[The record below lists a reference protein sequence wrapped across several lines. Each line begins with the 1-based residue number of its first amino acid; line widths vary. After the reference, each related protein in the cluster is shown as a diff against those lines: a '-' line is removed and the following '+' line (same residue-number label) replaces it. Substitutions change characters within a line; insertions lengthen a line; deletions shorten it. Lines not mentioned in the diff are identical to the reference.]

1 MSKIRSQISYY
12 DLTGGLNNVNTMDT
26 LNSSPKKTESPDMV
40 NVEFFKLGGIKSM
53 DGNIAIGDQQY
64 SSVVGGWEYTK
75 KNNKYMIIALYNGEV
90 KRFDP
95 VTETFVKLF
104 QFPHSSNRVSFC
116 NMNNGFVAT
125 NGIDDLMFYEYGR
138 HHVLSGAV
146 STTAGSN
153 EIIGQATEFETEL
166 KPGDTVQL
174 GADITHTYTVTSI
187 TNNTHL
193 TLDKNVEE
201 ALSDVSIYLSEVS
214 VCNATLVNE
223 EDPNVNTP
231 IRGTAIQFYNGRLWV
246 GGENGV
252 FYSQVGQYD
261 KWDIKYDAGVI
272 YSIYNDTS
280 EVKALGLYSDY
291 MLIHKEFNTYLLT
304 LTGVANGEN
313 STLSVRPYSNVS
325 CDSQQ
330 SWIVS
335 NTKYYVY
342 SRENMDIFPLSQR
355 TIFSD
360 RYLGDAITNKVRNV
374 FQNLRDA
381 DLEKIFCVSLPR
393 KRWMLF
399 YMPMVDQLG
408 SSYALIYDFQCKAF
422 VVRKVPQT
430 VTIAFNYQNEVYIG
444 TEDGLVLKEFTGTSF
459 NGEVINAYYKSP
471 WFDWA
476 GDYYQSF
483 AEFAIDMA
491 SEYNNNFYIR
501 TFKDGDSPYED
512 RIVDDSSLI
521 TTGLIWDGGEYIP
534 EFNYIFK
541 SNPMTIYNF
550 VDDEDNQYYMYTNNP
565 TIGDWIYEIDEDSK
579 VAVGSIDKIETIDN
593 VKYYQSI
600 KYNLETGI
608 DEPFISVCRPNNPA
622 DISEYMNVSNI
633 PKIDPETTEDTTTY
647 IDENVYITSKKNGDD
662 LEIYKVYPDNSEE
675 VLLSTVNDYY
685 ITGKDIYLNGH
696 IENNDTTWDTDVWTS
711 GNFNSIRMLLPN
723 NAFETFQLEIGTN
736 TLGQAFAIYGYNFR
750 RLETEEAPW

>member
-1 MSKIRSQISYY
+1 MSRVRSQISYY

-26 LNSSPKKTESPDMV
+26 LNSTPKKTESPDMV

-53 DGNIAIGDQQY
+53 EGNTVVGDQQT
-64 SSVVGGWEYTK
+64 SPIVGGWEYTK
-75 KNNKYMIIALYNGEV
+75 NNNKYMIIALQNGEI

-95 VTETFVKLF
+95 VTETFVKIF
-104 QFPHSSNRVSFC
+104 QFAHSSDRVSFC
-116 NMNNGFVAT
+116 NMNNGVVAT
-125 NGIDDLMFYEYGR
+125 NGIDDLVFYEIGR
-138 HHVLSGAV
+138 HQILTGAV

-153 EIIGQATEFETEL
+153 EVTGHSTQFETEL
-166 KPGDTVQL
+166 KPGDTIQFNNDTTV
-174 GADITHTYTVTSI
+174 YTIASI
-187 TNNTHL
+187 TNDTHL
-193 TLDKNVEE
+193 TLETNVAETLTD
-201 ALSDVSIYLSEVS
+201 ANMYLSEIS
-214 VCNATLVNE
+214 ACNATLVNE
-223 EDPNVNTP
+223 EDPNVQTP

-246 GGENGV
+246 GGDNGV
-252 FYSQVGQYD
+252 FYSQVGQYN

-280 EVKALGLYSDY
+280 QVKALGLYSDY

-304 LTGVANGEN
+304 CTGDA
-313 STLSVRPYSNVS
+313 STIQVKPYSNVS

-360 RYLGDAITNKVRNV
+360 RYLGEAITNKVRNV

-381 DLEKIFCVSLPR
+381 DLDNIFCVTLPR

-399 YMPMVDQLG
+399 YMPMVDKLG

-422 VVRKVPQT
+422 IVRKVPQT
-430 VTIAFNYQNEVYIG
+430 VAIAFNYQNEVYIG
-444 TEDGLVLKEFTGTSF
+444 TEDGLVLKEFMGTSF
-459 NGEVINAYYKSP
+459 NGEVIKAHYKSP

-476 GDYYQSF
+476 GDYCQSF
-483 AEFAIDMA
+483 AEFALDMA

-521 TTGLIWDGGEYIP
+521 TTGLIWDG
-534 EFNYIFK
+534 
-541 SNPMTIYNF
+541 
-550 VDDEDNQYYMYTNNP
+550 
-565 TIGDWIYEIDEDSK
+565 
-579 VAVGSIDKIETIDN
+579 
-593 VKYYQSI
+593 
-600 KYNLETGI
+600 
-608 DEPFISVCRPNNPA
+608 
-622 DISEYMNVSNI
+622 
-633 PKIDPETTEDTTTY
+633 DT
-647 IDENVYITSKKNGDD
+647 
-662 LEIYKVYPDNSEE
+662 
-675 VLLSTVNDYY
+675 
-685 ITGKDIYLNGH
+685 H
-696 IENNDTTWDTDVWTS
+696 IENNDTMWDKDVWTS
-711 GNFNSIRMLLPN
+711 GNFSSIRMLLPN
-723 NAFETFQLEIGTN
+723 NVFETFQLEIGTN

>member
-40 NVEFFKLGGIKSM
+40 NVEFFKLGGLKSM
-53 DGNIAIGDQQY
+53 DGNIAIGDKQS

-75 KNNKYMIIALYNGEV
+75 KNNKYMIIALQNGEV

-95 VTETFVKLF
+95 VTETFIKLF
-104 QFPHSSNRVSFC
+104 QFPHPSNRVSFC

-138 HHVLSGAV
+138 HQVLSGAV

-153 EIIGQATEFETEL
+153 EVTGHTTEFTTEL
-166 KPGDTVQL
+166 KPGDTVVL
-174 GADITHTYTVTSI
+174 GTNSAVYTVTSI
-187 TNNTHL
+187 TNDTHL
-193 TLDKNVEE
+193 VLDRNVEE
-201 ALSDVSIYLSEVS
+201 TLADVSIYLSELS
-214 VCNATLVNE
+214 ACNATLVNE
-223 EDPNVNTP
+223 EDPNVHTP

-252 FYSQVGQYD
+252 FYSQVGQYN

-280 EVKALGLYSDY
+280 EIKALGLYSDY

-304 LTGVANGEN
+304 CTGTAETIQVK
-313 STLSVRPYSNVS
+313 PYSNVS

-330 SWIVS
+330 SWVVS

-381 DLEKIFCVSLPR
+381 DLEKIFCVTLPR

-422 VVRKVPQT
+422 IVRKVPQI

-444 TEDGLVLKEFTGTSF
+444 TEDGLVLKEFSGTSF

-501 TFKDGDSPYED
+501 TYKDGDSPYED
-512 RIVDDSSLI
+512 RVIDDSSLI
-521 TTGLIWDGGEYIP
+521 TTGLIWDG
-534 EFNYIFK
+534 
-541 SNPMTIYNF
+541 
-550 VDDEDNQYYMYTNNP
+550 
-565 TIGDWIYEIDEDSK
+565 
-579 VAVGSIDKIETIDN
+579 
-593 VKYYQSI
+593 
-600 KYNLETGI
+600 
-608 DEPFISVCRPNNPA
+608 
-622 DISEYMNVSNI
+622 
-633 PKIDPETTEDTTTY
+633 DT
-647 IDENVYITSKKNGDD
+647 
-662 LEIYKVYPDNSEE
+662 
-675 VLLSTVNDYY
+675 
-685 ITGKDIYLNGH
+685 H
-696 IENNDTTWDTDVWTS
+696 IENNDTMWDTDVWTS

-723 NAFETFQLEIGTN
+723 NVFETFQLEIGTN

>member
-1 MSKIRSQISYY
+1 MSRVRSQISYY

-26 LNSSPKKTESPDMV
+26 LNSTPKKTESPDMV

-53 DGNIAIGDQQY
+53 EGNTVVGDQQT
-64 SSVVGGWEYTK
+64 SPVVGGWEYTK
-75 KNNKYMIIALYNGEV
+75 NNNKYMIIALQNGEI

-95 VTETFVKLF
+95 VTETFVKIF
-104 QFPHSSNRVSFC
+104 QFAHSSDRVSFC
-116 NMNNGFVAT
+116 NMNNGVVAT
-125 NGIDDLMFYEYGR
+125 NGIDDLVFYEIGR
-138 HHVLSGAV
+138 HQILTGAV

-153 EIIGQATEFETEL
+153 EITGHSTQFETEL
-166 KPGDTVQL
+166 KPGDTIQFNNDTTV
-174 GADITHTYTVTSI
+174 YTIASI
-187 TNNTHL
+187 TNDTHL
-193 TLDKNVEE
+193 TLETNVEE
-201 ALSDVSIYLSEVS
+201 TLTDANMYLSEIS
-214 VCNATLVNE
+214 ACNATLVNE
-223 EDPNVNTP
+223 EDPNVQTP

-246 GGENGV
+246 GGDNGV
-252 FYSQVGQYD
+252 FYSQVGQYN

-280 EVKALGLYSDY
+280 KVKALGLYSDY

-304 LTGVANGEN
+304 CTGAAETIQVK
-313 STLSVRPYSNVS
+313 PYSNVS

-342 SRENMDIFPLSQR
+342 SKENMDIFPLSQR

-360 RYLGDAITNKVRNV
+360 RYLGEAITNKVRNV

-381 DLEKIFCVSLPR
+381 DLEKIFCVTLPR

-459 NGEVINAYYKSP
+459 NGEVIKAHYKSP

-476 GDYYQSF
+476 GDYHQSF
-483 AEFAIDMA
+483 AEFALDMA

-521 TTGLIWDGGEYIP
+521 TTGLIWDG
-534 EFNYIFK
+534 
-541 SNPMTIYNF
+541 
-550 VDDEDNQYYMYTNNP
+550 
-565 TIGDWIYEIDEDSK
+565 DS
-579 VAVGSIDKIETIDN
+579 
-593 VKYYQSI
+593 
-600 KYNLETGI
+600 
-608 DEPFISVCRPNNPA
+608 
-622 DISEYMNVSNI
+622 
-633 PKIDPETTEDTTTY
+633 
-647 IDENVYITSKKNGDD
+647 
-662 LEIYKVYPDNSEE
+662 
-675 VLLSTVNDYY
+675 
-685 ITGKDIYLNGH
+685 H
-696 IENNDTTWDTDVWTS
+696 IENNDTMWDKDVWTS
-711 GNFNSIRMLLPN
+711 GNFSSIRMLLPN
-723 NAFETFQLEIGTN
+723 NVFETFQLEIGTN

>member
-1 MSKIRSQISYY
+1 MSKIRSKISYY

-53 DGNIAIGDQQY
+53 DGNIAIGDKQN
-64 SSVVGGWEYTK
+64 SAIVGGWEYTK
-75 KNNKYMIIALYNGEV
+75 KNNKYMIIALRNGEV

-95 VTETFVKLF
+95 VTETFIKLF
-104 QFPHSSNRVSFC
+104 QFPSTSDRVSFC

-138 HHVLSGAV
+138 HQALSGTVSVSANSNAV
-146 STTAGSN
+146 TGTSTQFTK
-153 EIIGQATEFETEL
+153 EL

-174 GADITHTYTVTSI
+174 GTDTTNTYTVASI
-187 TNNTHL
+187 TNDTSL
-193 TLDKNVEE
+193 TLNKNVTT
-201 ALSDVSIYLSEVS
+201 AVSNVTIYLSEVS
-214 VCNATLVNE
+214 TCNATLVNE
-223 EDPNVNTP
+223 EDPNVHTP

-252 FYSQVGQYD
+252 FYSQVGQYN

-304 LTGVANGEN
+304 CTGDA
-313 STLSVRPYSNVS
+313 STIQVKPYSNVS

-360 RYLGDAITNKVRNV
+360 RYLGDAITNKVRNA

-444 TEDGLVLKEFTGTSF
+444 TEDGLVLKEFIGTSF
-459 NGEVINAYYKSP
+459 NGETINAYYKSP

-483 AEFAIDMA
+483 AEFAIDLA

-501 TFKDGDSPYED
+501 TYKDGDSPYED
-512 RIVDDSSLI
+512 RVIDDSSLI
-521 TTGLIWDGGEYIP
+521 TTGLIWDGDTHI
-534 EFNYIFK
+534 
-541 SNPMTIYNF
+541 
-550 VDDEDNQYYMYTNNP
+550 VNNN
-565 TIGDWIYEIDEDSK
+565 TMW
-579 VAVGSIDKIETIDN
+579 N
-593 VKYYQSI
+593 
-600 KYNLETGI
+600 
-608 DEPFISVCRPNNPA
+608 
-622 DISEYMNVSNI
+622 
-633 PKIDPETTEDTTTY
+633 
-647 IDENVYITSKKNGDD
+647 
-662 LEIYKVYPDNSEE
+662 
-675 VLLSTVNDYY
+675 
-685 ITGKDIYLNGH
+685 
-696 IENNDTTWDTDVWTS
+696 TDVWTS

-723 NAFETFQLEIGTN
+723 NVFETFQLEIGTN

-750 RLETEEAPW
+750 RLETEEAPWG